1 MKLHLIFI
9 GNKFVYNRSLREYVL
24 RKIEQKTDFID
35 SVTYFKE
42 GDNSMFLSLEEEL
55 NSYDNIIV
63 VTTKQNFSTI
73 GKLICTATSDN
84 QILQDGMLLPQK
96 CSIFEERSYLL
107 EYKNSI
113 TNVIQI
119 DEAQEMPSV
128 LLQNKTS
135 RATIHVFEES
145 KETLV
150 AILNPIAQ
158 TYDVSINVVQEIE
171 GWQRINIS
179 SNRYGDIANFINS
192 VKQLLPK
199 QLIATENVA
208 EHIIEKLSAANMKVT
223 FAESCSGGLLSY
235 YFTKNNGASNILNGS
250 LVTYSNELK
259 ENWLAVEH
267 NTLEKHGAVSAEVV
281 SEMSAG
287 ALDVSGADY
296 AISIS
301 GVAGDTGGTKYK
313 PVGTVYIGVRS
324 KKTNL
329 EERVYFYGDRNYVQ
343 HQSVH
348 YAVKMLLLID
358 KDVFF

>member
-9 GNKFVYNRSLREYVL
+9 GNKFVYNKSLREYIL

-35 SVTYFKE
+35 SITYFKE

-55 NSYDNIIV
+55 NSYDNLIM

-96 CSIFEERSYLL
+96 CSIFEDRSYLL
-107 EYKNSI
+107 EYKNSV
-113 TNVIQI
+113 TNVIQM
-119 DEAQEMPSV
+119 DEGQDMPSV

-135 RATIHVFEES
+135 RDTIHVFEES
-145 KETLV
+145 RDTII

-171 GWQRINIS
+171 GWQQINIS
-179 SNRYGDIANFINS
+179 SNRYGDISNFINS
-192 VKQLLPK
+192 AKQLLPQ
-199 QLIATENVA
+199 QLITGSNIA
-208 EHIIEKLSAANMKVT
+208 EYIIQRLSAVQKKVT

-259 ENWLAVEH
+259 ENWLAVGH
-267 NTLEKHGAVSAEVV
+267 DTLEKHGAVSEEVV
-281 SEMSAG
+281 SEMSDG
-287 ALDVSGADY
+287 ALDVSG
-296 AISIS
+296 
-301 GVAGDTGGTKYK
+301 
-313 PVGTVYIGVRS
+313 R
-324 KKTNL
+324 
-329 EERVYFYGDRNYVQ
+329 
-343 HQSVH
+343 
-348 YAVKMLLLID
+348 
-358 KDVFF
+358 

>member
-24 RKIEQKTDFID
+24 RKIEEKTDFID

-42 GDNSMFLSLEEEL
+42 GDNSMFLSLEEEM

-63 VTTKQNFSTI
+63 ITTKQNFSTI

-107 EYKNSI
+107 EYKHSV

-119 DEAQEMPSV
+119 DEGQEMPTI

-135 RATIHVFEES
+135 NAVIHVFEES
-145 KETLV
+145 RETLI

-158 TYDVSINVVQEIE
+158 TYDVSIDVVQEIE

-179 SNRYGDIANFINS
+179 SNRYGDIANFTNS

-199 QLIATENVA
+199 QLIAASNIA
-208 EHIIEKLSAANMKVT
+208 EYIIEKLSTAEMKVT

-235 YFTKNNGASNILNGS
+235 FFTKNNGASNILNGS

-267 NTLEKHGAVSAEVV
+267 NTLEQHGAVSAEVV
-281 SEMSAG
+281 SAMSDG

-296 AISIS
+296 AISVS
-301 GVAGDTGGTKYK
+301 GIAGDGGGTKYK

-324 KKTNL
+324 KASHV
-329 EERVYFYGDRNYVQ
+329 EERIQFHGDRNYVQ
-343 HQSVH
+343 HQSVL

-358 KDVFF
+358 KDMFF

>member
-9 GNKFVYNRSLREYVL
+9 GNKFVYNRSLREYIL

-96 CSIFEERSYLL
+96 CSIFEDRSYLL

-113 TNVIQI
+113 TNVMQI
-119 DEAQEMPSV
+119 DEGQEMPTI
-128 LLQNKTS
+128 LMENKTS
-135 RATIHVFEES
+135 RETIHVFEES

-158 TYDVSINVVQEIE
+158 TYNVSIDVVQEIE

-179 SNRYGDIANFINS
+179 SNRYGDISNFINS
-192 VKQLLPK
+192 AKHLLPK
-199 QLIATENVA
+199 QLIATSNIV
-208 EHIIEKLSAANMKVT
+208 EHIIEKLSNANMKVT

-267 NTLEKHGAVSAEVV
+267 STLEQHGAVSSEVV
-281 SEMSAG
+281 YEMSEG

-301 GVAGDTGGTKYK
+301 GIAGDTGGTEYK
-313 PVGTVYIGVRS
+313 PVGTVYIGVRT
-324 KKTNL
+324 KEINL
-329 EERVYFYGDRNYVQ
+329 EKRLHFNGDRNYVQ
-343 HQSVH
+343 HQSVL

-358 KDVFF
+358 KDMFF